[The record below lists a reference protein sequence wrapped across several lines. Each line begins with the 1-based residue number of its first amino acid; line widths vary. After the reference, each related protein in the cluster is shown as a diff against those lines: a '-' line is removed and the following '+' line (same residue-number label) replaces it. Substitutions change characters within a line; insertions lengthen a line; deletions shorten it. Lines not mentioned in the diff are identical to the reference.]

1 MHAMQPHSMCVGW
14 RFVFELLL
22 VSKQLLRSL
31 RYTVV
36 LSSGWARLNPQILEH
51 WKTIINVYVACAD
64 QSHEKLVHVSVGT
77 QSVWAV
83 TDAGN
88 IYFRTGVAQPLSSP
102 LHPAWLCVN
111 NRKKSLVRFCQVVTS
126 ENDLV
131 VITHLALIAHTL
143 VCTYIHTYILGL
155 LTINLNL
162 IVNFWKIND

>member
-1 MHAMQPHSMCVGW
+1 M
-14 RFVFELLL
+14 
-22 VSKQLLRSL
+22 
-31 RYTVV
+31 
-36 LSSGWARLNPQILEH
+36 
-51 WKTIINVYVACAD
+51 
-64 QSHEKLVHVSVGT
+64 HVSVGT

-131 VITHLALIAHTL
+131 VITNLALIAHTL
-143 VCTYIHTYILGL
+143 VKVLVAIHYSVLDARNGYIR
-155 LTINLNL
+155 N
-162 IVNFWKIND
+162 VVV